1 MRASCRRLNL
11 LLILTL
17 LASVS
22 AFAGQAGSGSFTVT
36 LTDGYYYTDPA
47 GNPSDVYSGSFS
59 WNSLGKLTSF
69 SFGFPY
75 TPSGYP
81 AWSGNLADS
90 SCSNMVSLP
99 PNPGIDIC
107 YFPSPVANP
116 NAFEF
121 FPNSVFRYGSTVV
134 AGPNGGDCYCT
145 AHGYVTWGSFNLD
158 PVPEPSS
165 LVMFGSG
172 VLGLAGL
179 LRRKFG
185 A

>member
-1 MRASCRRLNL
+1 MRVSFGRLSL
-11 LLILTL
+11 LLILSL

-36 LTDGYYYTDPA
+36 LTDGYYYTDPP

-90 SCSNMVSLP
+90 SCSNVVSLP

-121 FPNSVFRYGSTVV
+121 FPNSDFRYGSTYT
-134 AGPNGGDCYCT
+134 AGLSCNCT
-145 AHGYVTWGSFNLD
+145 GHGYVTWGSFNFND